1 MFLTNNNIYSI
12 VLNMKDKS
20 LAKEINER
28 LDQILD
34 IRSEIKRMNA
44 DLTDDVKLNNMQTG
58 KATTKQE
65 ALDIVEEMVDRIKE
79 ELNEI
84 TNNGKNVK
92 DIFTNK
98 YYINDTMQDKELIRK
113 QNRNQP
119 TNPNAE
125 YISWN
130 NKSN

>member
-1 MFLTNNNIYSI
+1 
-12 VLNMKDKS
+12 MKDKS
-20 LAKEINER
+20 LSKEINER

-44 DLTDDVKLNNMQTG
+44 DLADDVKLNNIQTG

-65 ALDIVEEMVDRIKE
+65 ALDIVEEMVDKIKD
-79 ELNEI
+79 ELNQI

-98 YYINDTMQDKELIRK
+98 YYINDTMQDKELIR
-113 QNRNQP
+113 QESRNQP
-119 TNPNAE
+119 TDPNAE
-125 YISWN
+125 YISWDDQPN
-130 NKSN
+130 

>member
-1 MFLTNNNIYSI
+1 
-12 VLNMKDKS
+12 MKDKS

-34 IRSEIKRMNA
+34 IRSEIKRMNV
-44 DLTDDVKLNNMQTG
+44 DLTDDVQLNNMQTG
-58 KATTKQE
+58 EPTTKLE
-65 ALDIVEEMVDRIKE
+65 AVDIVEGMIIAIKE

-98 YYINDTMQDKELIRK
+98 YYINDVL
-113 QNRNQP
+113 
-119 TNPNAE
+119 
-125 YISWN
+125 N
-130 NKSN
+130 N

>member
-1 MFLTNNNIYSI
+1 
-12 VLNMKDKS
+12 MKDKS

-44 DLTDDVKLNNMQTG
+44 DLTDDVQLNNMQTG
-58 KATTKQE
+58 EPTTKLE
-65 ALDIVEEMVDRIKE
+65 AVDIVEGMVEAIKE
-79 ELNEI
+79 ELNQI

-98 YYINDTMQDKELIRK
+98 YYINDVL
-113 QNRNQP
+113 
-119 TNPNAE
+119 
-125 YISWN
+125 N
-130 NKSN
+130 N

>member
-1 MFLTNNNIYSI
+1 
-12 VLNMKDKS
+12 MKDKS

-44 DLTDDVKLNNMQTG
+44 DLTDDVQLNNMQTG
-58 KATTKQE
+58 EPTTKLE
-65 ALDIVEEMVDRIKE
+65 AIDIVEGMVEAIKE
-79 ELNEI
+79 ELNQI

-98 YYINDTMQDKELIRK
+98 YYINDVL
-113 QNRNQP
+113 
-119 TNPNAE
+119 
-125 YISWN
+125 N
-130 NKSN
+130 N

>member
-1 MFLTNNNIYSI
+1 
-12 VLNMKDKS
+12 MKDKS

-44 DLTDDVKLNNMQTG
+44 DLTDDVQLNNMQTG
-58 KATTKQE
+58 EPTTKLE
-65 ALDIVEEMVDRIKE
+65 AVDIVEGMIIAIKE

-98 YYINDTMQDKELIRK
+98 YYINDVL
-113 QNRNQP
+113 
-119 TNPNAE
+119 
-125 YISWN
+125 N
-130 NKSN
+130 N